1 MAKSSDS
8 GRNPLKN
15 MTRNELLKLGAQGAL
30 SLGIAV
36 SLASCGGGGDDGSS
50 TIDVNGSDT
59 MLQVG
64 LAWAEAY
71 QAKHPEVL
79 INVNGEGTGTGVTAM
94 INGTT
99 DFAQAS
105 RPFKEKEIEDIV
117 KARGVAPVEHIVG
130 FDGIAVYVHPS
141 NPVKS
146 ISMAQLKEI
155 WAEGGSVNN
164 WNQVGGPDAE
174 IQRFGRS
181 NSSGTYGFFQSAV
194 LGKGVEYKPGTGSQP
209 GSTAVVE
216 LCQTTES
223 AIGYSGM
230 GYKNDKVG
238 WLAVAKTDGGQAF
251 EPGNETV
258 ASGDYP
264 IARKLYIY
272 TLGEAEGAVK
282 EYMDWIKGPEGQEI
296 LANEDFVPIN

>member
-1 MAKSSDS
+1 MKAGTQS
-8 GRNPLKN
+8 
-15 MTRNELLKLGAQGAL
+15 AL
-30 SLGIAV
+30 ILSAAA
-36 SLASCGGGGDDGSS
+36 LALTSCGKKSDDDTS

-105 RPFKEKEIEDIV
+105 RQFKEKEISDIV
-117 KARGVAPVEHIVG
+117 AARGVAPVEHVVG
-130 FDGIAVYVHPS
+130 YDGIAVYVHPT

-146 ISMAQLKEI
+146 LSLAQLKEI
-155 WAEGGSVNN
+155 WAEGGSVDN
-164 WNQVGGPDAE
+164 WSQVGGPNLKIE
-174 IQRFGRS
+174 RFGRS
-181 NSSGTYGFFQSAV
+181 NNSGTYGFFQSAV
-194 LGKGVEYKPGTGSQP
+194 CGKGVEYKQGTGAQP

-216 LCQTTES
+216 LCQTTPS

-238 WLAVAKTDGGQAF
+238 WLAVSKTDGGQAY
-251 EPGNETV
+251 EPSNESV

-264 IARKLYIY
+264 IARSLYIY
-272 TLGEAEGAVK
+272 TLGEPTGAVK
-282 EYMDWIKGPEGQEI
+282 TYMDWIKGAEGQEI
-296 LANEDFVPIN
+296 LADEDFVPLN

>member
-1 MAKSSDS
+1 M
-8 GRNPLKN
+8 
-15 MTRNELLKLGAQGAL
+15 GAQSVLTIGVAAL
-30 SLGIAV
+30 ALT
-36 SLASCGGGGDDGSS
+36 SCGKRDDGDTS

-71 QAKHPEVL
+71 QVKHPEVL

-105 RPFKEKEIEDIV
+105 RPFKDKEIADIV
-117 KARGVAPVEHIVG
+117 AKRGVAPMEHVVG

-146 ISMAQLKEI
+146 LSIPQLKEI
-155 WAEGGSVNN
+155 WAEGGSVDN
-164 WNQVGGPDAE
+164 WNQVGGPNLPIE
-174 IQRFGRS
+174 RFGRS

-194 LGKGVEYKPGTGSQP
+194 CGKGVEYKPGTGAQP
-209 GSTAVVE
+209 GSTAVVH
-216 LCQTTES
+216 LCES
-223 AIGYSGM
+223 TSAGIGYSGM

-238 WLAVAKTDGGQAF
+238 WLAVSKTDGGKAY
-251 EPGNETV
+251 EPSNESV
-258 ASGDYP
+258 ASGNYP
-264 IARKLYIY
+264 IARNLYIY
-272 TLGEAEGAVK
+272 TLGEPTGAVM
-282 EYMDWIKGPEGQEI
+282 EYMDWIKGPEGQKI
-296 LANEDFVPIN
+296 LSDEDFVPLK